1 MFDHVALSV
10 PRDIYPE
17 VVEFYL
23 AALTPLGYEK
33 QISMLD
39 GRLVALGDTQST
51 MSNKADF
58 WLSGMSDYHAETHW
72 AFVAQG
78 KQKRHLYYRIKVD
91 LDFLS
96 PKKKIKWMPSIG
108 KLWKLVVQ
116 DNGPPGPRPRFGPE
130 YYAAF
135 VIDPVGNN
143 VEVVCRKSD

>member
-78 KQKRHLYYRIKVD
+78 K
-91 LDFLS
+91 
-96 PKKKIKWMPSIG
+96 P
-108 KLWKLVVQ
+108 WKLVVQ